1 MTRIK
6 IAFVLLLVI
15 LSGSWLM
22 ADSLIPEPF
31 NYFSFRTV
39 FVQFSGVLG
48 IAMMSAAMV
57 LALRPAWLE
66 PYLGGLD
73 KSYRLHKWLGVGAL
87 TITVLHWWWARGTK
101 WMVGWG
107 WLERPERKPRGTEES
122 LPWLQQWFQDQRGL
136 AESLGEW
143 AFYIAVLLI
152 VLALIKRFPYRLFQK
167 THKLI
172 AVAYLVLVYHSIV
185 LTSFNY
191 WAQPVGWLLSVLML
205 AGTVAALLVLAGKV
219 GDKRKVPGEIKSLE
233 YYPALHV
240 MEGTIKLQPGWPGHR
255 PGQFAFV
262 TSDHNEGAHPYTIAS
277 AWDERDG
284 CLVFIVKELGDH
296 TSRLKQKLR
305 VGLPVSVEG
314 PYGYFD
320 FEDDKPCQIWIGAGI
335 GITPFIARMKLLAR
349 QPGHM
354 HIDFFHTTRDFE
366 QAAIDKLIKDAEA
379 AKITL
384 HMHVSGQDPRL
395 NGQLLRK
402 TVPHWREASVWF
414 CGPSGFGKML
424 RADLVANG
432 LSAYDFHQ
440 ELFEM
445 R

>member
-1 MTRIK
+1 MKRIK
-6 IAFVLLLVI
+6 TAFLLLLVI
-15 LSGSWLM
+15 LSVSWLI
-22 ADSLIPEPF
+22 ADSLMPDPF

-48 IAMMSAAMV
+48 IGMMSVAMF
-57 LALRPAWLE
+57 LALRPRWLE

-73 KSYRLHKWLGVGAL
+73 KSYRLHKWLGIGAL
-87 TITVLHWWWARGTK
+87 IITLLHWWWAKGTK

-107 WLERPERKPRGTEES
+107 WLERPERKPRELEES

-136 AESLGEW
+136 AESVGEW
-143 AFYIAVLLI
+143 AFYAAVLLI

-172 AVAYLVLVYHSIV
+172 ALAYLILVYHSIV
-185 LTSFNY
+185 LTRFDY
-191 WAQPVGWLLSVLML
+191 WSQPVGWLLSILML
-205 AGTVAALLVLAGKV
+205 GGTVAAFIVLTGKV
-219 GDKRKVPGEIKSLE
+219 GSKHKISGEIKSLE
-233 YYPALHV
+233 YYPALQV
-240 MEGTIKLQPGWPGHR
+240 MEGTIKLQPGWPGHK

-277 AWDERDG
+277 AWDENVG
-284 CLVFIVKELGDH
+284 SLVFIVKGLGDH

-320 FEDDKPCQIWIGAGI
+320 FEDDKPSQIWVGAGI
-335 GITPFIARMKLLAR
+335 GITPFIARMKFLAM
-349 QPGHM
+349 QPGWK
-354 HIDFFHTTRDFE
+354 HIDLFHTTRDFE
-366 QAAIDKLIKDAEA
+366 QAAIDKLVKDAEA
-379 AKITL
+379 AKVAL
-384 HMHVSGQDPRL
+384 HLHVSGRDPRL
-395 NGQLLRK
+395 SAEFLRE
-402 TVPHWREASVWF
+402 TLPNWRESSLWF
-414 CGPSGFGKML
+414 CGPSSFGKML
-424 RADLVANG
+424 REDLLANG
-432 LSAYDFHQ
+432 LAAEDFHQ